1 MMLSYIILCVYIHCS
16 IAFGLGSTSTS
27 PIDLTQ
33 SNDDSDIEVS
43 ESSGELE
50 ASDDELHR

>member
-1 MMLSYIILCVYIHCS
+1 MCIHTYVHCS
-16 IAFGLGSTSTS
+16 IEFVLGSTSTT

-33 SNDDSDIEVS
+33 SGDDLDIES
-43 ESSGELE
+43 PSELE